1 MNAPFRWE
9 TFLLGPDQE
18 KIKVEKDAK
27 VPNACIFTIEKEDH
41 TLGNMLRC
49 QLLKDPRVVF
59 AGYKKPHPLEH
70 CIILRLQTNGDCT
83 PADALQI
90 AITDLIAELS
100 SLEEQFRERVD
111 DAKKAI
117 KDNE

>member
-1 MNAPFRWE
+1 MLSKF
-9 TFLLGPDQE
+9 
-18 KIKVEKDAK
+18 
-27 VPNACIFTIEKEDH
+27 IFIY
-41 TLGNMLRC
+41 LPVYFIYS

-70 CIILRLQTNGDCT
+70 CIILRVQTNGDCT

-100 SLEEQFRERVD
+100 SLEEQFRERVVRKPIFSD
-111 DAKKAI
+111 VITDQI
-117 KDNE
+117 FNEKYIYHFPL